1 MVRASSVVENINSR
15 LRDYFFL
22 RKQLGNGYLGLL
34 QFYLNHRRYR
44 RSERIE
50 REGHSPREVLS
61 GQGHEHWL
69 ELLGYR
75 RFRQSA

>member
-1 MVRASSVVENINSR
+1 MAAGLVRACSVVENVDSR

-22 RKQLGNGYLGLL
+22 RKRLGNGYLGLS
-34 QFYLNHRRYR
+34 QSYLNHRRYR

-50 REGHSPREVLS
+50 REVLS

-69 ELLGYR
+69 ELLG
-75 RFRQSA
+75 